1 MITAQFMLLAFSLL
15 SKEFNSSSMDDTTKK
30 KKKEQQKT
38 LESGLMAFDIYSLSY
53 LKAKAGD
60 QTESRNSKSAWIVS

>member
-1 MITAQFMLLAFSLL
+1 MITAQFMLLDFSLL

-30 KKKEQQKT
+30 EQQKT
-38 LESGLMAFDIYSLSY
+38 LEPGLVAFDIYSLSY

-60 QTESRNSKSAWIVS
+60 QEF